1 MKVYQSFEELVG
13 KTPLFLLTKAG
24 KLAGAN
30 ANIFAKLEY
39 FNPAGSI
46 KDRAALYM
54 FKEGLKSGKIDKNTV
69 VIEPTSGNTGVAI
82 AALAASYGI
91 KAVIVM
97 PETMSVER
105 RKLMAA
111 YGAEVVLTD
120 GKLGML
126 GAINK
131 AKELA
136 AAYPKSF
143 IPDQFSNHANPLA
156 HYETTGREVFSDLDG
171 KIDFFV
177 AGAGTGGTISGA
189 GKFLKEN
196 IPQVKIIGVEPLSSP
211 VISGGAAG
219 AHKIQGIGAGFIP
232 ANLDLTALDEVVT
245 VSDSDAYY
253 YSRLVAKEEGLFVGI
268 SSGAAFCA
276 AVAISKRKENAGKN
290 IVVIF
295 PDGGDRYLSV
305 ENFV

>member
-1 MKVYQSFEELVG
+1 
-13 KTPLFLLTKAG
+13 
-24 KLAGAN
+24 
-30 ANIFAKLEY
+30 
-39 FNPAGSI
+39 
-46 KDRAALYM
+46 
-54 FKEGLKSGKIDKNTV
+54 
-69 VIEPTSGNTGVAI
+69 
-82 AALAASYGI
+82 
-91 KAVIVM
+91 
-97 PETMSVER
+97 
-105 RKLMAA
+105 MAA

-268 SSGAAFCA
+268 SSGAASCA